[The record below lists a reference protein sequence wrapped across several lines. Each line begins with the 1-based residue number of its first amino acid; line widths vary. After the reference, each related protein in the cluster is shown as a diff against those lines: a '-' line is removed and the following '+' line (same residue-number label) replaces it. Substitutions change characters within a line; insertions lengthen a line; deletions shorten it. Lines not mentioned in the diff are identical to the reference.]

1 MLSRQLL
8 DSADV
13 AWTAAPADGRGT
25 IRPVFNPADHR
36 DVVGQVIETTP
47 EAARAAVASAE
58 ASHWSAE
65 PVAARAAV
73 LERAADA
80 MQARMPFLLGL
91 VMREAGKSLP
101 NAIGEVREAIDF
113 LRY

>member
-47 EAARAAVASAE
+47 EAARAAV
-58 ASHWSAE
+58 
-65 PVAARAAV
+65 